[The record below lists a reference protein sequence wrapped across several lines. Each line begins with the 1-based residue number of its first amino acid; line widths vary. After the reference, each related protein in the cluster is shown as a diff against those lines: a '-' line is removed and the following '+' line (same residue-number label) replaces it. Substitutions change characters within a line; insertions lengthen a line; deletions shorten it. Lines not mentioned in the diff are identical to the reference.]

1 MTEADDADY
10 EIQPG
15 RRGPEPDVPALPAAG
30 MPHVAGGV
38 SARLPDSSGQQR
50 TAADSDDD
58 DEFSLPPLPD
68 PPRPPARAAAPES
81 PVAEES
87 PAGEE
92 QGTAAPDLEAIYAAA
107 TGMGAVQADVM
118 EAVTANH
125 VAWYTAWQEAGLTE
139 KRAFALLRV
148 MVREQ
153 CRS

>member
-38 SARLPDSSGQQR
+38 SARLPDNSGQPR
-50 TAADSDDD
+50 AAADTDDD

-68 PPRPPARAAAPES
+68 PPRPAARSAAPES
-81 PVAEES
+81 P
-87 PAGEE
+87 AGEAPAE
-92 QGTAAPDLEAIYAAA
+92 SQGTAAPDLEAIYAAA